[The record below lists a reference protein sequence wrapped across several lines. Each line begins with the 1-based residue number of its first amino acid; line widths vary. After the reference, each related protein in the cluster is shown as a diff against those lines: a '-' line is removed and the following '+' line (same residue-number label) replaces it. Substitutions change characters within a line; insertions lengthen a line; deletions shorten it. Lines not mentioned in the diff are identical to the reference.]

1 MSISENERHQLF
13 TWFEEQMG
21 IERAATMTNLV
32 PPVGWGDIATRRD
45 FVNLDSK
52 IHGAAEGLDAKID
65 RAVERLDAKIDGA
78 VDRLDAKIDA
88 VAGQLDAK
96 ISAVD
101 VKIDAFAE
109 RLDNKFDALDSMC
122 DRRFSALE
130 TRLDGLDAR
139 LDRMNQSFI
148 TWVFAAQGAVVA
160 AIGILLAVM

>member
-21 IERAATMTNLV
+21 TERAATMMNLV

-45 FVNLDSK
+45 LVNLDGK
-52 IHGAAEGLDAKID
+52 IDGAAERLDAKID
-65 RAVERLDAKIDGA
+65 RAVE
-78 VDRLDAKIDA
+78 RLDAKIDA

-101 VKIDAFAE
+101 VKIDAVAE
-109 RLDNKFDALDSMC
+109 RLDNKIDALDSMC